1 MCLFTVYNGIPGIRR
16 IRMELN
22 FRTGENLTSSFE
34 SKKEKA
40 HLLVFRE
47 DKLAP
52 SKTAGDIFNM
62 LPRFESS

>member
-1 MCLFTVYNGIPGIRR
+1 VY
-16 IRMELN
+16 

-40 HLLVFRE
+40 HLSVYRE

-52 SKTAGDIFNM
+52 SKTVGDVFNM
-62 LPRFESS
+62 LARFESS